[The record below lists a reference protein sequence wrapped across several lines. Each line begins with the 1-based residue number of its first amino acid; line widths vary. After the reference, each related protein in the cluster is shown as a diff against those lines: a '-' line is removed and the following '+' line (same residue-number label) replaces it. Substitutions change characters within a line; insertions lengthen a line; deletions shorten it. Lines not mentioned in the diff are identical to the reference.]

1 MINFT
6 KKDLKNGM
14 VVETRE
20 GNRYMVIGDR
30 IMRDVGYIPLN
41 LYTDDLREASN
52 SQFDI
57 MKVYDVQYHLNL
69 NDNEYALWERPNDRD
84 IAIGDVFLSD
94 DGCKLFVYNI
104 EEYPNGATYYETFE
118 VFNIGNELQFVDGE
132 YTEENI
138 KDFTFIENKP
148 IYVEALHALMRG
160 LNNEQV
166 QA

>member
-20 GNRYMVIGDR
+20 GNRYMVVGDSL
-30 IMRDVGYIPLN
+30 MRDVGYLPLS
-41 LYTDDLREASN
+41 LYNDDLRENNN

-69 NDNEYALWERPNDRD
+69 NDNEYALWERPNDRQ
-84 IAIGDVFLSD
+84 IEIGDIFID
-94 DGCKLFVYNI
+94 EDGDKLFIYNYKN
-104 EEYPNGATYYETFE
+104 YPSGITYYDAFII
-118 VFNIGNELQFVDGE
+118 FNIDNELNFMSDE
-132 YTEENI
+132 YTEDALR
-138 KDFTFIENKP
+138 KLTFVDNKP
-148 IYVEALHALMRG
+148 IFVEALDALMRG